1 MAQLITKFGYLKD
14 NKTRSRGGYAKYIAT
29 REGVEAPGV
38 EGYMEYMATRPRAE
52 RLGSHGLFTTAG
64 EQVKLRELQEQME
77 ALPEIPREFAIDMFN
92 QLVEKIVPISNTELT
107 YRLKCGLELKEV
119 IHQ

>member
-14 NKTRSRGGYAKYIAT
+14 NKTRSRGGYAKYITT

-38 EGYMEYMATRPRAE
+38 EGYMATRPRAE

-64 EQVKLRELQEQME
+64 KPVVRRDYL
-77 ALPEIPREFAIDMFN
+77 D
-92 QLVEKIVPISNTELT
+92 
-107 YRLKCGLELKEV
+107 KERTLSGRT
-119 IHQ
+119 H